1 MSNEWN
7 EDDDQ
12 KFTVTTLPELPDK
25 KQESRDRAGDS
36 LLALEDKLAGLEAY
50 ISHTKQPSKRIMRA
64 LLKRARFHA
73 RVARSIH
80 FLGGGQ

>member
-1 MSNEWN
+1 MIHSPE
-7 EDDDQ
+7 EP
-12 KFTVTTLPELPDK
+12 TVTLHDPDNLPPE
-25 KQESRDRAGDS
+25 DRAGDS

-80 FLGGGQ
+80 FLGGGT